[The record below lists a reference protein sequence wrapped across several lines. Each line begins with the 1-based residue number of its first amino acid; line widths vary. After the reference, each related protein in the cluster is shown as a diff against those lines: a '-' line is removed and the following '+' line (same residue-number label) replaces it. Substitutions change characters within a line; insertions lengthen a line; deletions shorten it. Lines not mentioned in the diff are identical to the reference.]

1 MSALRGLAFRTRTLP
16 GTGLAVTA
24 LVRFAPRLV
33 PMSLLARSADFV
45 AYAHP
50 DPIAEGHVLLLPR
63 RFVATIWR
71 ARSSR
76 RRFGAL
82 FDAAISLARELG
94 STEIFVNA
102 GDRQDGRVLHVHG
115 VPEPSRERE
124 TTAIGGVD
132 ELYDLLAPHEDAAAF
147 TLYVRL
153 GDDGLSFAVD
163 SVNAV
168 ST

>member
-1 MSALRGLAFRTRTLP
+1 MRVLRRLAFRARTLP

-33 PMSLLARSADFV
+33 PMTMLARTSDFV

-50 DPIAEGHVLLLPR
+50 EPIADGHVLLLPR
-63 RFVATIWR
+63 RFVPTIWR
-71 ARSSR
+71 ARASR
-76 RRFGAL
+76 RRFVAL
-82 FDAAISLARELG
+82 FDAAISLAGELG
-94 STEIFVNA
+94 STEVFVNA

-115 VPEPSRERE
+115 VPVPSGRLER
-124 TTAIGGVD
+124 TPVQGLD
-132 ELYDLLAPHEDAAAF
+132 ELYDLLEPHEGAAAF
-147 TLYVRL
+147 TLYVGL

-163 SVNAV
+163 SVKVV

>member
-1 MSALRGLAFRTRTLP
+1 MSALRRLAFRARTLP

-33 PMSLLARSADFV
+33 PMTMLARTSEFV

-50 DPIAEGHVLLLPR
+50 SPIADGHVLLLPR
-63 RFVATIWR
+63 RFVATIWH

-76 RRFGAL
+76 TRFVAL
-82 FDAAISLARELG
+82 FDAAVALTRELG
-94 STEIFVNA
+94 GVEIFVNA
-102 GDRQDGRVLHVHG
+102 GNRQDGRVLHVHS
-115 VPEPSRERE
+115 VPEPTRELDPRP
-124 TTAIGGVD
+124 ISGVGD
-132 ELYDLLAPHEDAAAF
+132 LYDLLAPHEDAAAF

-153 GDDGLSFAVD
+153 DDGLSFAVD
-163 SVNAV
+163 SVNVV